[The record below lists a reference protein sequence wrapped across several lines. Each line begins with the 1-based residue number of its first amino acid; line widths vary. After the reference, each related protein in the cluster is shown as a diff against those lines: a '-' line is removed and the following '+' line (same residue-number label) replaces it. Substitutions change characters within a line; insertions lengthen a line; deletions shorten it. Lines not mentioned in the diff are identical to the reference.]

1 MNFDKLEKLGQDE
14 QARQDKFRRRVFC
27 CTSTAC
33 LSAGAGQTK
42 TALDQ
47 AKAALKGDEHEAEI
61 VPTGCMGLCSQG
73 PLVRV
78 EGKEQEPLLY
88 GNVTAEV
95 AQQIFTR
102 HVPTDV
108 VGEELEHDEFD
119 GVSAHDIPHFR
130 ASLRQAE
137 KKKQLEKYIIPLD
150 SPFFAKQVR
159 IVLTET
165 GQINPDKL
173 EDYLAHGGYKSL
185 ARVLTEMSPK
195 EVCDEILASGLR
207 GRGGAGFPTG
217 LKWNLVL
224 QEESAKKFVIV
235 NGDEGDPGAYMDR
248 TVMEDDPHRVL
259 EGMIIC
265 AYAVGASYGYFYI
278 RGEYPIAIQRIR
290 RALRAARRRGIL
302 GKSVLGS
309 EFSFNADVRIG
320 AGAFVCG
327 EETALIHSVE
337 GKRGMPRMRP
347 PYPSAAG
354 LWNAPTVIN
363 NVETM
368 ANISSIIN
376 QGAEWYAGI
385 GTEKSK
391 GTKVFALAGHL
402 RNTGLIEVP
411 MGITLGEIVYE
422 MGGGV
427 PGGHEFKAA
436 QTGGPSGGCIP
447 SQFIESPV
455 DYENLKTLGSIMGSG
470 GLVIIDDSTSM
481 PEFARFFMDFCVDES
496 CGKCVPCRVGTVQIR
511 AMLDKLLSGDGVPE
525 DLGKLER
532 LCQLVRS
539 TSLCGLGQSAPNP
552 VLSTLKYFRPEYE
565 ALLKVPASSELVT
578 EAAQGINQE
587 ADEEVTRD

>member
-1 MNFDKLEKLGQDE
+1 MNFDKLEKLGQKE
-14 QARQDKFRRRVFC
+14 QARQDKYKRRVFC

-33 LSAGAGQTK
+33 LSAGAGPTR

-47 AKAALKGDEHEAEI
+47 SKAAIKGDDHEAEI

-78 EGKEQEPLLY
+78 ESEDQEPLLY
-88 GNVTAEV
+88 ANVTPEV
-95 AQQIFTR
+95 AQQIIA
-102 HVPTDV
+102 HHIP
-108 VGEELEHDEFD
+108 VGPAGDDGDADELDEI
-119 GVSAHDIPHFR
+119 SPHDIPHFR

-137 KKKQLEKYIIPLD
+137 KKKRLEKYLIPMD

-159 IVLTET
+159 IVLSET

-173 EDYLAHGGYKSL
+173 EDYLSHGGYKGL
-185 ARVLTEMSPK
+185 AHVLSQMSPK

-217 LKWNLVL
+217 LKWNFVR
-224 QEESAKKFVIV
+224 QEDSVRKFVIV

-265 AYAVGASYGYFYI
+265 AYAVGATYGYFYI
-278 RGEYPIAIQRIR
+278 RGEYPIAIRRIR
-290 RALRAARRRGIL
+290 RALRSARRRGIL

-309 EFSFNADVRIG
+309 DFTFDANVRIG

-347 PYPSAAG
+347 PYPSASG
-354 LWNAPTVIN
+354 LWDVPTVIN

-368 ANISSIIN
+368 ANIPSIIN

-411 MGITLGEIVYE
+411 MGITLREIVYE

-427 PGGHEFKAA
+427 PGDHEFKAA

-447 SQFIESPV
+447 SQFLDSPV
-455 DYENLKTLGSIMGSG
+455 DYESLRSLGSIMGSG
-470 GLVIIDDSTSM
+470 GLVIIDDSTGM
-481 PEFARFFMDFCVDES
+481 PDFARFFMDFCMDES

-511 AMLDKLLSGDGVPE
+511 TLLDKLLDGEGVPE
-525 DLGKLER
+525 DLDKLER
-532 LCQLVRS
+532 LCKLVSS

-552 VLSTLKYFRPEYE
+552 VLSTLKYFRHEYE
-565 ALLKVPASSELVT
+565 ALLKAPASTETVT
-578 EAAQGINQE
+578 EAA
-587 ADEEVTRD
+587 